1 MLYQFPTKKTS
12 KSSLNAFKQPVFWQ
26 ELTNNQQEAIQGGTF
41 DVFTKVV
48 QKEEKLISEHGP
60 FFIILD

>member
-1 MLYQFPTKKTS
+1 MLYQPPTKKTS
-12 KSSLNAFKQPVFWQ
+12 KSNLNAFKQPVLWQ

-48 QKEEKLISEHGP
+48 QKEDNLISQHGY
-60 FFIILD
+60 FFVILH